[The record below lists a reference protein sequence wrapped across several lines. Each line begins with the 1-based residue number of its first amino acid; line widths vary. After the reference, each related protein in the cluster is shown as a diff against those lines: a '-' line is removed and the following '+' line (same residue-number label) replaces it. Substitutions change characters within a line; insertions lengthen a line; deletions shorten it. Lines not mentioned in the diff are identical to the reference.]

1 LSKLLTKIALRC
13 YYIIK
18 PSILVGIGEI
28 KMFRLSTKGRY
39 GVRAMFDLALHYD
52 EGLVS
57 LKNIA
62 ERQEISEHYLEQLI
76 ATLKKAGLVKSIR
89 GAQGGY
95 MLSQEPSK
103 ITIGDILRALE
114 GSLSPAECIDDS
126 QKVDCPRSDYCV
138 TKKVWEKVKEVIESV
153 VDSITLQDLVDDY
166 KKMTADES
174 YMFYI

>member
-1 LSKLLTKIALRC
+1 
-13 YYIIK
+13 
-18 PSILVGIGEI
+18 
-28 KMFRLSTKGRY
+28 MFRLSTKGRY

-95 MLSQEPSK
+95 ILSREPSK
-103 ITIGDILRALE
+103 ITIGEILRALE
-114 GSLSPAECIDDS
+114 GSLSPAECIDDVE
-126 QKVDCPRSDYCV
+126 KVDCPRADFCV
-138 TKKVWEKVKEVIESV
+138 TKRVWERVKEAIESV

-166 KKMTADES
+166 KKMATDES

>member
-1 LSKLLTKIALRC
+1 
-13 YYIIK
+13 
-18 PSILVGIGEI
+18 
-28 KMFRLSTKGRY
+28 MFRLSTKGRY

-57 LKNIA
+57 LKSIA

-76 ATLKKAGLVKSIR
+76 AALKKAGLVKSIR

-95 MLSQEPSK
+95 MLSREPSK
-103 ITIGDILRALE
+103 ITIGEILRALE
-114 GSLSPAECIDDS
+114 GSLSPSECIDDIE
-126 QKVDCPRSDYCV
+126 KVDCPRAEFCV
-138 TKKVWEKVKEVIESV
+138 TRKVWEKVKEAIENV
-153 VDSITLQDLVDDY
+153 VDSVTLQNLVDDY